1 MKQAEEKPSIRFD
14 QILMNEPSVLVD
26 QRSIPVSSLRQA
38 LSLELHNR
46 PSPKVS
52 NPTSVSHV
60 AIRVNLEDRQKEY
73 QHLSSLCHR
82 YGVNPPCIEASCFF
96 EDFGG
101 FELRWEKHLEFS
113 TYSFIRKGQG
123 QQLFDGYSIE
133 RVPQQ
138 WFDDLVGELI
148 CAINLVFTCDALSE
162 QNIYQGF
169 EGQQVIGSLVADG
182 RARVYSSFR
191 LHSDGFS
198 RTIIHSEQLNS
209 YQAGRL
215 IQRTLEIETYQML
228 ALLSLPIAREL
239 SPKVSEMEH
248 ELVLVNK
255 KMAHLSLHDDSEMLD
270 KLSNLAGQT
279 EQLIADISYR
289 FSATNAYYDLVCSRL
304 AQLNEQDLVGL
315 ERINEF
321 VTRRLTPGIRTCQA
335 LSQRLDD
342 LTHRIA
348 RASSLLRTRV
358 DLSIEQQNQ
367 QLLHAINQR
376 GKVQLRLQ
384 QMVEGVSV
392 TAMAYYLMG
401 LLEYIL
407 NAFNAYGFQFNKL
420 ILKGIAVPF
429 FLFFAW
435 WLLRFAMGYIK
446 KEPKQS

>member
-1 MKQAEEKPSIRFD
+1 MEQAEEEPSIRFD
-14 QILMNEPSVLVD
+14 KLTVDESPVLID
-26 QRSIPVSSLRQA
+26 QRSISVSSLRQQ
-38 LSLELHNR
+38 LSLELHSR
-46 PSPKVS
+46 PAPKVS

-60 AIRVNLEDRQKEY
+60 AIRVNLADRQREY

-82 YGVNPPCIEASCFF
+82 YSVNPPCMEASCFF
-96 EDFGG
+96 QNFGG

-123 QQLFDGYSIE
+123 KQLFDGYSIE
-133 RVPQQ
+133 RVPQH
-138 WFDDLVGELI
+138 WFDDLVGELV
-148 CAINLVFTCDALSE
+148 CAINLVFTQETLSE
-162 QNIYQGF
+162 HDIYQGF
-169 EGQQVIGSLVADG
+169 EGQQVIGSRVAAG
-182 RARVYSSFR
+182 RALVYSSFR

-198 RTIIHSEQLNS
+198 RTIIHSEQLNRH
-209 YQAGRL
+209 QAGRL
-215 IQRTLEIETYQML
+215 IQRILEIETYQML

-239 SPKVSEMEH
+239 SPKVAVMEQ
-248 ELVLVNK
+248 ELVQLNQQMVN
-255 KMAHLSLHDDSEMLD
+255 LSQHDDSDMLD
-270 KLSNLAGQT
+270 RLSNLAGQT

-289 FSATNAYYDLVCSRL
+289 FSATNAYYALVCTRL
-304 AQLNEQDLVGL
+304 DQLNEQDIVGL

-335 LSQRLDD
+335 LNQRLED
-342 LTHRIA
+342 LTRRIA

-376 GKVQLRLQ
+376 GKIQLRLQ

-392 TAMAYYLMG
+392 AAMAYYLVG

-407 NAFNAYGFQFNKL
+407 NAFNANGYTLNKM
-420 ILKGIAVPF
+420 ILEGLAVPF

-435 WLLRFAMGYIK
+435 WLFRFAMGYVK
-446 KEPKQS
+446 KESE